1 MHRRVAS
8 LAAAAFTLALLVPA
22 SSAAAASANSVHPGQ
37 SIQAAIDKAPSGGV
51 VVVERGTYRGN
62 LEIKR
67 SVRLVGH
74 DAVIVPA
81 KKPTSN
87 LCLTPGF
94 FDGVAG
100 ICVHGVPKADMSGIA
115 TPVAHIS
122 IEGITVQNF
131 SGPGIVALGVA
142 GLRVVRVVTANNGEM
157 GMFINMVSS
166 LVLLNSSSS
175 GNHGDGFFLENL
187 PEGSAAANAVI
198 TGNTLS
204 GNLGSGIMFINSLGG
219 RIALNSTHGNCAGI
233 SVVGFAGQYGSA
245 GGDVSIQLNQVTANN
260 RMCPA
265 DGSGTPAYGGVGIAL
280 LGSQNTVVALNDVE
294 GNVAQAGSV
303 FPGGGIVIATLGATS
318 ASPAS
323 LAPTGNSVR
332 LNWLSGN
339 TPNDIDG
346 DGTGTTNTV
355 SGNSCSTT
363 NLTGAC

>member
-1 MHRRVAS
+1 MRRRVAS
-8 LAAAAFTLALLVPA
+8 LTAAAFTLALLVPA
-22 SSAAAASANSVHPGQ
+22 GSVSAASTISVHPGQ
-37 SIQAAIDKAPSGGV
+37 SIQAAINKAPAGGL

-67 SVRLVGH
+67 SLRLVGH
-74 DAVIVPA
+74 NAVIVPA
-81 KKPTSN
+81 AKPTPN
-87 LCLTPGF
+87 ICLTPGF
-94 FDGVAG
+94 FNGVPG
-100 ICVHGVPKADMSGIA
+100 ICIHGVPNADVTAIA
-115 TPVAHIS
+115 PIS
-122 IEGITVQNF
+122 NVSVEGITVQNF

-142 GLRVVRVVTANNGEM
+142 GFRVVRVVTAHNGEM

-166 LVLLNSSSS
+166 LSLLSSSS
-175 GNHGDGFFLENL
+175 YDNHGDGLFLENL
-187 PEGSAAANAVI
+187 PESSSSANAVI
-198 TGNTLS
+198 TGNTLY

-219 RIALNSTHGNCAGI
+219 RIALNTMTGNCAGI

-260 RMCPA
+260 RMCPP

-294 GNVAQAGSV
+294 GNVAQAGSA
-303 FPGGGIVIATLGATS
+303 FPGGGIAIATLGATS

-332 LNWLSGN
+332 LNRLSGN
-339 TPNDIDG
+339 TPNDIYG
-346 DGTGTTNTV
+346 DGTGTGNTAG
-355 SGNSCSTT
+355 GNSCTPT